1 MNILLLILLC
11 VFEAAFAVTAGGRK
25 CGKKDWQV
33 GRLICNGGQ
42 LLVFLIMLI
51 APGIDLSF
59 RFMGLTR
66 NQLGSDPPRVRISP
80 SPPKSVLRFFCRTLY
95 FFIIS
100 FVRLSAYLSSAS
112 LSFGAA

>member
-11 VFEAAFAVTAGGRK
+11 VFDAAFAVTAGGRK
-25 CGKKDWQV
+25 CSKKDWQV

-59 RFMGLTR
+59 RFMGLFVLLILRIVAAFFGVLLTR
-66 NQLGSDPPRVRISP
+66 
-80 SPPKSVLRFFCRTLY
+80 KK
-95 FFIIS
+95 
-100 FVRLSAYLSSAS
+100 
-112 LSFGAA
+112 